1 MEIVYF
7 YNFTQQRWVS
17 GGNVVLGAAPPA
29 AATRFFP
36 PGDLANFVT
45 GTPNGGSRVY
55 ARVYTCGLG
64 NSAYTILHDQLSL
77 EVTVDIFGP

>member
-1 MEIVYF
+1 
-7 YNFTQQRWVS
+7 
-17 GGNVVLGAAPPA
+17 
-29 AATRFFP
+29 
-36 PGDLANFVT
+36 
-45 GTPNGGSRVY
+45 VY